1 MARALSGAPLRSV
14 LDVLL
19 RPYAQV
25 VFATDLRAGLLVLLA
40 IASFPRLA
48 LATLLAVA
56 IADLVVLLFGLG
68 RGAVQQGGYACTA
81 VLATLAVGVFAPAGG
96 PVVAH
101 VVMAAVLAVLF
112 MASFEAV
119 FAPVALPTHS
129 LPFIAAAWTVHLAS
143 RSLPAVSAPESL
155 LTPLALLPA
164 GLLDRSWLDIPA
176 SLLFLHGEVAGILV
190 IAAIAL
196 YSRIALLLA
205 VVGALTA
212 ALVRLWLRA
221 DMPWSLV
228 DVVASFN
235 GVLAA
240 MAVGG
245 IWFVPQPSS
254 VALGA
259 GAAAVST
266 VIAYALSPAA
276 SIAFL
281 PVLSLPFI
289 VTTHLVL
296 TAARRRETDARPR
309 SATPAERPEEA
320 LAKHLARV
328 RRFGNVTWLPFRL
341 PFRGEWSVTQAYDGR
356 YTHKGPWRHALDFE
370 ILGADG
376 LKHKNT
382 GSALGDYHC
391 YGLPVVA
398 AGQGTVVKVVDG
410 VADNRPGEINT
421 RDNWG
426 NAVVI
431 AHGPGLHSV
440 YAHLKPGSIRVKQGE
455 VVGAGTELGRSG
467 SSGRSPVPHLHFQVQ
482 RAPTLGS
489 PTLPADFGDVV
500 TRADNGATLS
510 SRVTPGEGDVV
521 RPVMR
526 DESVARAL
534 SFDPG
539 TKWELAETG
548 SGRTERAQ
556 VQVDLLG
563 RRYLESDR
571 ARLFIDVYEGGF
583 VVVDFEGNPDS
594 LLRFVLYAL
603 ARVPFDQS
611 EHLVWTENLPR
622 RFLLPGLWRAAA
634 DLVALVAPEAGG
646 TVVRYTLQR
655 RAGVLEVSGES
666 SRFASRA
673 EVSLGNGPHRI
684 EIRRGDG
691 SESIEIRSVPPEQE
705 DAA

>member
-1 MARALSGAPLRSV
+1 MARALTASPLRSA
-14 LDVLL
+14 LDALL
-19 RPYAQV
+19 RPYAQI

-40 IASFPRLA
+40 IASFPMLA
-48 LATLLAVA
+48 LATLGAVA
-56 IADLVVLLFGLG
+56 IADVVVLLFGLG
-68 RGAVQQGGYACTA
+68 RAAVRQGGYACTA
-81 VLATLAVGVFAPAGG
+81 VLATLAIGVFAPAGG
-96 PVVAH
+96 PAVAH

-143 RSLPAVSAPESL
+143 HSLPAVAAESL
-155 LTPLALLPA
+155 VTPLSLLPH
-164 GLLDRSWLDIPA
+164 GLLESSWLDIPA

-205 VVGALTA
+205 VVGGLVA
-212 ALVRLWLRA
+212 ALMRLWLRA

-235 GVLAA
+235 GILAA

-254 VALGA
+254 IALGA
-259 GAAAVST
+259 GAAAVAT
-266 VIAYALSPAA
+266 VLAYALSPAA
-276 SIAFL
+276 SIAYL

-289 VTTHLVL
+289 VTTHLLL
-296 TAARRRETDARPR
+296 TAARRRETDAHPR
-309 SATPAERPEEA
+309 SAVPADRPEEA

-328 RRFGNVTWLPFRL
+328 RRFGNVAWLPFRL
-341 PFRGEWSVTQAYDGR
+341 PFRGEWTVTQAYDGR

-370 ILGADG
+370 ILGPDG
-376 LKHKNT
+376 EKYRNE

-398 AGQGTVVKVVDG
+398 AGEGTVVKVVDG
-410 VADNRPGEINT
+410 IADNRPGEVNT

-431 AHGPGLHSV
+431 AHGLALHSV

-455 VVGAGTELGRSG
+455 VVSPGTEIARSG

-482 RAPTLGS
+482 RAPALGS
-489 PTLPADFGDVV
+489 PTLAADFGDVV
-500 TRADNGATLS
+500 TRSDDGATLA
-510 SRVTPGEGDVV
+510 SRVTPGENDVV
-521 RPVMR
+521 RPVTR
-526 DESVARAL
+526 DEAVARAL

-539 TKWELAETG
+539 TAWELVDSG
-548 SGRTERAQ
+548 SGRRERAQ
-556 VQVDLLG
+556 VEVDLLG
-563 RRYLESDR
+563 RRFLESDR
-571 ARLFIDVYEGGF
+571 ARLFIDVYDGGF
-583 VVVDFEGNPDS
+583 VVVDFEGDPRS

-603 ARVPFDQS
+603 ARVPFDQAERLS
-611 EHLVWTENLPR
+611 WTENLPR
-622 RFLLPGLWRAAA
+622 RLLLPGLLRAAA

-646 TVVRYTLQR
+646 TLVRYASR
-655 RAGVLEVSGES
+655 RSAGALEVIGES
-666 SRFASRA
+666 PRFSSRA
-673 EVSLGNGPHRI
+673 ELSLGGGAHRI
-684 EIRRGDG
+684 EVRRDG
-691 SESIEIRSVPPEQE
+691 TSQSVEVCSIDPDQEQ
-705 DAA
+705 AA